1 MSNSPEIDNPEKEQ
15 SLLSHLVELRE
26 RLIRSLVSVLVV
38 FLCLAL
44 FASDIYELI
53 ASPLLS
59 QATVGSGDNMI
70 ATGVTSPFLVPF
82 KLTIFVAIYIC
93 VPYILYQ
100 AWSFVVPGLYD
111 TERTLMYPL
120 MVSSILLFYLGTC
133 FAFFVVFPL
142 LFEYIPKFIPAGVA
156 YMPDISNYLNF
167 ILKLFFAFGMAFEVP
182 IATILLAKSGII
194 SIESMAGK
202 RPYIIVGAFCIG
214 MLLTPPDPISQALLA
229 VPIWLLFEA
238 GLFLAKFF
246 VANEDMDEEDD
257 IDTNE

>member
-1 MSNSPEIDNPEKEQ
+1 MSDDPEIKGEEKEQ
-15 SLLSHLVELRE
+15 TLLSHLVELRE
-26 RLIRSLVSVLVV
+26 RLLHSIVAVLVV

-59 QATVGSGDNMI
+59 QAAADSAGNMI
-70 ATGVTSPFLVPF
+70 ATEVTSPFLVPF

-111 TERTLMYPL
+111 TERSLMYPL
-120 MVSSILLFYLGTC
+120 MLSSIILFYLGTC
-133 FAFFVVFPL
+133 FAFFVVFPI
-142 LFEYIPKFIPAGVA
+142 LFEYIPKFTPEGVV
-156 YMPDISNYLNF
+156 YMPDITHYMNF

-182 IATILLAKSGII
+182 IATILFAKAGIM
-194 SIESMAGK
+194 SIESMAEK

-214 MLLTPPDPISQALLA
+214 MLLTPPDPISQSLLA

-238 GLFLAKFF
+238 GLFMAKYF
-246 VANEDMDEEDD
+246 VDDEELEDED
-257 IDTNE
+257 E